1 MKKTKEKKISFLTK
15 KKDINDKFFDLVG
28 QHITYVRYKKKGGK
42 KWLFKKK
49 GVTKLAK
56 ELTITTATLNNYIK
70 TGKVR
75 DNGGMLFTRIE
86 SNFKK
91 LKKPKTKKVTK
102 QFTTHN
108 FTEDNFFTPPKLG
121 RRKKTETYFFTVGLY
136 MQFGTKQY
144 YKKKGIIKEKQ
155 TLNTY
160 TIQNLPIT
168 HYSDNLKQGT
178 KDVWSM
184 INEELKNHPSLN
196 YFIVNYFDVRLID
209 ISK

>member
-1 MKKTKEKKISFLTK
+1 
-15 KKDINDKFFDLVG
+15 
-28 QHITYVRYKKKGGK
+28 
-42 KWLFKKK
+42 
-49 GVTKLAK
+49 
-56 ELTITTATLNNYIK
+56 
-70 TGKVR
+70 
-75 DNGGMLFTRIE
+75 
-86 SNFKK
+86 
-91 LKKPKTKKVTK
+91 
-102 QFTTHN
+102 
-108 FTEDNFFTPPKLG
+108 
-121 RRKKTETYFFTVGLY
+121 